1 MAVGPVQLIV
11 LGFAHPQFE
20 GEILDELQRLR
31 EADTIRVIDALAVYK
46 DAQGEVAILEM
57 SNLTKDEEI
66 ELGAKIGA
74 LVGIGAF
81 GDDEANVEKVALA
94 GAETA
99 AEEGVG
105 IFSAE
110 EAWDVV
116 GDIPNDTAAILLM
129 IEHHWAVGLR
139 DAVARA
145 NGFRVADGFVSPLP
159 RGLMYFWRSVAYASA
174 WRTRMSL
181 SGGTAVFS
189 ITKLWSGSPSTES
202 RSLTWL

>member
-11 LGFAHPQFE
+11 LGFAHPEFR

-46 DAQGEVAILEM
+46 DPQGEVAILEM
-57 SNLTKDEEI
+57 SNLTLDEKI

-81 GDDEANVEKVALA
+81 GDDDEAVEKVALT

-105 IFSAE
+105 MFSAE
-110 EAWDVV
+110 DAWDVV
-116 GDIPNDTAAILLM
+116 EDIPEDTAALLLM
-129 IEHHWAVGLR
+129 VEHHWAVPLR
-139 DAVARA
+139 NAVARA
-145 NGFRVADGFVSPLP
+145 NGFRIADGFISPYDL
-159 RGLMYFWRSVAYASA
+159 VAVGVMTAEDA
-174 WRTRMSL
+174 RANVAVE
-181 SGGTAVFS
+181 SG
-189 ITKLWSGSPSTES
+189 
-202 RSLTWL
+202 

>member
-1 MAVGPVQLIV
+1 MRLRARSIHRATTEQATTLTEGVGTMAVGPVQLIV
-11 LGFAHPQFE
+11 LGFAHPEFR

-46 DAQGEVAILEM
+46 DKQGEVAILEM
-57 SNLTKDEEI
+57 SNLTTDEQV

-81 GDDEANVEKVALA
+81 GDDDEAVEEMALA

-105 IFSAE
+105 VFSAE
-110 EAWDVV
+110 QAWDVV
-116 GDIPNDTAAILLM
+116 EDIPQDTAALLLM
-129 IEHHWAVGLR
+129 IEHHWAVPLR

-145 NGFRVADGFVSPLP
+145 NGFRIADGFVSPYDL
-159 RGLMYFWRSVAYASA
+159 VAIGIMTAEDA
-174 WRTRMSL
+174 KANVAVE
-181 SGGTAVFS
+181 SG
-189 ITKLWSGSPSTES
+189 
-202 RSLTWL
+202 

>member
-81 GDDEANVEKVALA
+81 GDDDANVEKVALA
-94 GAETA
+94 GAQTA
-99 AEEGVG
+99 ADEGVG

-110 EAWDVV
+110 EAWEIVD
-116 GDIPNDTAAILLM
+116 DIPKDTAAILLM
-129 IEHHWAVGLR
+129 IEHHWAVPLR

-145 NGFRVADGFVSPLP
+145 NGFTIADGFVSPYDLVAI
-159 RGLMYFWRSVAYASA
+159 GLMTAEEARLNAAVE
-174 WRTRMSL
+174 
-181 SGGTAVFS
+181 SG
-189 ITKLWSGSPSTES
+189 
-202 RSLTWL
+202 